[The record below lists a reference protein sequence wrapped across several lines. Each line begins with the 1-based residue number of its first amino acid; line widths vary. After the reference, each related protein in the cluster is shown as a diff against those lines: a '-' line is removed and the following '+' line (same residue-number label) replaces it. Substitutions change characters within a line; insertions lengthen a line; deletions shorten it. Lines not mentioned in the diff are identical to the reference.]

1 MTHHILSSLE
11 NIPNLTDVDAE
22 RNIPSQTNFKN
33 YSTHDFHNDED
44 ISNSFS
50 DKSFSV
56 LHLNIRSLQ
65 ANALS
70 NFLCDLQYQF
80 SLIGLTETKQKTGKD
95 QTSNTTLPGYNFI
108 SQPSESH
115 AGGSGFFI
123 QENINFDIRRDLSKV
138 TEDFESLWIE
148 VDNVNKRNIV
158 CGVIYRHPNSNVDN
172 FLSYIFDLISK
183 IHKENKFCIIMGDF
197 NINLLNS
204 DSNSM
209 TENFLNTLGSYF
221 FHPQILQPTRITN
234 HSATLI
240 ENIFFN

>member
-1 MTHHILSSLE
+1 MSSLE

-115 AGGSGFFI
+115 AGGSGFLI
-123 QENINFDIRRDLSKV
+123 QENINFDIRSDLSKV

-148 VDNVNKRNIV
+148 VDNANKRNIV

-172 FLSYIFDLISK
+172 FLSYIFYLISK
-183 IHKENKFCIIMGDF
+183 IHKE
-197 NINLLNS
+197 
-204 DSNSM
+204 
-209 TENFLNTLGSYF
+209 
-221 FHPQILQPTRITN
+221 H
-234 HSATLI
+234 
-240 ENIFFN
+240 